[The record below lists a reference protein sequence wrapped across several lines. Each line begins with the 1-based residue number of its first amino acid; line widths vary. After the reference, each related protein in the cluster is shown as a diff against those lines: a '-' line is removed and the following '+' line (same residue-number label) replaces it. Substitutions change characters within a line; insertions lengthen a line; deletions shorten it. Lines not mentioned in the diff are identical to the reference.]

1 MNRILGNLIRN
12 ETFDAACL
20 HEQGIG
26 DSYAMKLVA
35 KQFRVLIPHKE
46 PPSNGLLFAFF
57 VGTVVDVDF

>member
-12 ETFDAACL
+12 ETFDACL
-20 HEQGIG
+20 YEQGIG

-35 KQFRVLIPHKE
+35 KQFRVLIPRKE
-46 PPSNGLLFAFF
+46 QPFNGLLFAFF